1 MATTIDSSTLS
12 ALNQTSNTTSTSGS
26 AAQDLQNNFMTLL
39 VAQLKNQ
46 DPLKPM
52 ENAELTSQLA
62 QINTVQ
68 GIQDL
73 NKTMS
78 NITTQINTSQQM
90 QAASLIGHGVLV
102 PGNRVLV
109 GTDVTSG
116 VTQTTPFGIELPK
129 DADSVKVTIVDASG
143 VEARSFDLGAMKA
156 GVNDF
161 TWDGKLADGSVAPDG
176 AYKVSVV
183 ASTNGVAQDV
193 TALTYGVVNG
203 VSKTAD
209 GGALLDLGGTLDP
222 VKLTDVR
229 MQL

>member
-1 MATTIDSSTLS
+1 MSTMDVTTLNNV
-12 ALNQTSNTTSTSGS
+12 NQTAAATSGGKN
-26 AAQDLQNNFMTLL
+26 AAADLQNNFMTLL
-39 VAQLKNQ
+39 VTQLKNQ

-73 NKTMS
+73 NKTMA
-78 NITTQINTSQQM
+78 NITTQINTSQQL
-90 QAASLIGHGVLV
+90 QAANLVGHGVLV
-102 PGNRVLV
+102 PGDRVLV
-109 GTDVTSG
+109 GTDAETK

-129 DADSVKVTIVDASG
+129 DAASVKVSIVDASG
-143 VEARSFDLGAMKA
+143 VEARAFDLGAMKA

-161 TWDGKLADGSVAPDG
+161 TWDGKLADGTVAPDG
-176 AYKVSVV
+176 AYRVKVV
-183 ASTNGVAQDV
+183 ASTGGTDQDV

-203 VSKTAD
+203 VTKTAD
-209 GGALLDLGGTLDP
+209 GGALLDLGGTLAP

-229 MQL
+229 MQM